1 MLRRLI
7 QLYTGLALY
16 GVSTAM
22 FVRADLGADPW
33 NVFHLG
39 VANLLSMNIG
49 MVIIAVGVLVLLLWI
64 PLRQRPGLGTIS
76 NVIVIGLAADVVLA
90 VLPAFESLLV
100 RSVLLISAVVVNA
113 LATSMY
119 IGAGFGAGPRDGL
132 MTGIH
137 ARTGWSIRAIRTA
150 IEVSVLLS
158 GWLLGGDAGRRYG
171 IVCAGYRAADSDLL
185 AVVSLS
191 APGPHSGSS
200 FAHSRVTR
208 WRLDLTTTDAARIGL
223 PRSTLRRFFS

>member
-1 MLRRLI
+1 MGRRLV
-7 QLYTGLALY
+7 QLYFGLALY

-39 VANLLSMNIG
+39 LANLLSMKIG
-49 MVIIAVGVLVLLLWI
+49 VVMIIVGALVLLLWI
-64 PLRQRPGLGTIS
+64 PLRQRPGLGTLS
-76 NVIVIGLAADVVLA
+76 NVIVIGLAADAALA
-90 VLPAFESLLV
+90 VMPDFSSLLV
-100 RSVLLISAVVVNA
+100 RSFMLVAAVVVNA

-137 ARTGWSIRAIRTA
+137 ARTGWSVRTIRTA

-158 GWLLGGDAGRRYG
+158 GWLLGGTLGVGTVLYALAIGPLIQLCLPWFRYKP
-171 IVCAGYRAADSDLL
+171 R
-185 AVVSLS
+185 
-191 APGPHSGSS
+191 
-200 FAHSRVTR
+200 
-208 WRLDLTTTDAARIGL
+208 ARIQ
-223 PRSTLRRFFS
+223 TA

>member
-1 MLRRLI
+1 MLRRLV
-7 QLYTGLALY
+7 QLYLGLALY

-49 MVIIAVGVLVLLLWI
+49 IVMIGVGVLVLLLWI
-64 PLRQRPGLGTIS
+64 PLRQRPGLGTLS
-76 NVIVIGLAADVVLA
+76 NVIVIGLAADAALA
-90 VLPAFESLLV
+90 ILPGFESLPV
-100 RSVLLISAVVVNA
+100 RTVLLVSAVIVNA
-113 LATSMY
+113 LATSLY

-137 ARTGWSIRAIRTA
+137 ARTGWPVRTIRTA

-158 GWLLGGDAGRRYG
+158 GWLLGGTLGVGTVLYALAIGPLIQLCLPWFRHSPAACIPQRN
-171 IVCAGYRAADSDLL
+171 ASTAQYRNGD
-185 AVVSLS
+185 
-191 APGPHSGSS
+191 
-200 FAHSRVTR
+200 
-208 WRLDLTTTDAARIGL
+208 
-223 PRSTLRRFFS
+223 

>member
-76 NVIVIGLAADVVLA
+76 NVIVIGLAADVALA

-137 ARTGWSIRAIRTA
+137 ARTGWSIRTIRTA

-158 GWLLGGDAGRRYG
+158 GWLLGGTLGVGTVLYALAIGPLIQICLPWFRYQPRVR
-171 IVCAGYRAADSDLL
+171 IRVR
-185 AVVSLS
+185 
-191 APGPHSGSS
+191 HSPT
-200 FAHSRVTR
+200 AE
-208 WRLDLTTTDAARIGL
+208 
-223 PRSTLRRFFS
+223 

>member
-1 MLRRLI
+1 MLRRLL
-7 QLYTGLALY
+7 QLYVGLALY

-49 MVIIAVGVLVLLLWI
+49 LVIIAVGVLVLLAWI
-64 PLRQRPGLGTIS
+64 PLRQRPGFGTLS
-76 NVIVIGLAADVVLA
+76 NVIMIGLAADAALA
-90 VLPAFESLLV
+90 VIPGFESLLT
-100 RSVLLISAVVVNA
+100 RSGLLVAAVILNA
-113 LATSMY
+113 LATSLY

-137 ARTGWSIRAIRTA
+137 ARTGWSVRTIRTA

-158 GWLLGGDAGRRYG
+158 GWLLGGTVGVGTVLYA
-171 IVCAGYRAADSDLL
+171 L
-185 AVVSLS
+185 AI
-191 APGPHSGSS
+191 GPLIQICLPWFRHQPQPRI
-200 FAHSRVTR
+200 RVRNEPT
-208 WRLDLTTTDAARIGL
+208 A
-223 PRSTLRRFFS
+223 

>member
-1 MLRRLI
+1 MLRRLL
-7 QLYTGLALY
+7 QLYVGLALY

-49 MVIIAVGVLVLLLWI
+49 LVIIAVGVLVLLAWI
-64 PLRQRPGLGTIS
+64 PLRQRPGFGTLS
-76 NVIVIGLAADVVLA
+76 NVIMIGLAADAALA
-90 VLPAFESLLV
+90 VIPGFESLLT
-100 RSVLLISAVVVNA
+100 RSGLLVAAVILNA
-113 LATSMY
+113 LATSLY

-137 ARTGWSIRAIRTA
+137 ARTGWSVRTIRTA

-158 GWLLGGDAGRRYG
+158 GWLLGGTVGVGTVLYA
-171 IVCAGYRAADSDLL
+171 L
-185 AVVSLS
+185 AI
-191 APGPHSGSS
+191 GPLIQICLPWFRH
-200 FAHSRVTR
+200 
-208 WRLDLTTTDAARIGL
+208 LPQLRICVRNE
-223 PRSTLRRFFS
+223 PTA